1 MIMKQL
7 ITVVFTSLF
16 WFGEAQTLAER
27 LGYSADAKLLI
38 IHADDVGVSH
48 SENIATIQAMEEGMV
63 NSASIMVPCPWFPE
77 IARYAVENRDKDFGL
92 HLTLTSEW
100 KHYKWSPVT
109 LSEEVKSL
117 VNKKGYFYAE
127 TDTMGV
133 QASVDAVRVELTN
146 QIEKALL
153 FGIDVSHFDAH
164 MFGAMRPKFLS
175 TYVQLG
181 RKYRV
186 PVLLTREQVDYLDI
200 PLVES
205 DVVVDALLFS
215 MPEHLDGDFD
225 AFYSETLKNIKPGL
239 NCLLLHA
246 AFDDTEMNAVTKDH
260 PDWGAAWRQAD
271 FDFFS
276 SEQCK
281 KLLRENNIQLV
292 TWREIRDKVVRK

>member
-1 MIMKQL
+1 MKQL
-7 ITVVFTSLF
+7 FAFILLLIFSQ
-16 WFGEAQTLAER
+16 GNAQTLAEK
-27 LGYSADAKLLI
+27 LGYSKDAKLLI

-48 SENIATIQAMEEGMV
+48 SENMATIEAMEEGLV

-77 IARYAVENRDKDFGL
+77 IARYAVENKDKDFGL

-100 KHYKWSPVT
+100 KHYKWGPVT
-109 LSEEVKSL
+109 LSEKVKSL
-117 VNKKGYFYAE
+117 VNRKGYFYAE

-133 QASVDAVRVELTN
+133 QGTVEAVKIELTN

-153 FGIDVSHFDAH
+153 FGIDVTHFDAH

-186 PVLLTREQVDYLDI
+186 PVLLTKEQVEYLDL

-205 DVVVDALLFS
+205 DVVVDELLFS
-215 MPEHLDGDFD
+215 MPVNLKENFS
-225 AFYSETLKNIKPGL
+225 AFYSETLRNIKPGL
-239 NCLLLHA
+239 SCLLLHA

-271 FDFFS
+271 FDFFTS
-276 SEQCK
+276 DDCK
-281 KLLRENNIQLV
+281 KLLEVNNIQLV
-292 TWREIRDKVVRK
+292 TWREIRDMVVRK

>member
-1 MIMKQL
+1 
-7 ITVVFTSLF
+7 
-16 WFGEAQTLAER
+16 
-27 LGYSADAKLLI
+27 
-38 IHADDVGVSH
+38 
-48 SENIATIQAMEEGMV
+48 MV

-100 KHYKWSPVT
+100 KHYKWGPVT

-117 VNKKGYFYAE
+117 VKKKGYFYAE

-133 QASVDAVRVELTN
+133 QASADAVRMELTS
-146 QIEKALL
+146 QVEKALH
-153 FGIDVSHFDAH
+153 FGIDVTHFDAH

-181 RKYRV
+181 RNYQV
-186 PVLLTREQVDYLDI
+186 PVLLTKEQVEYLDI

-225 AFYSETLKNIKPGL
+225 AFYSETLMNIKPGL

-276 SEQCK
+276 SEKCK
-281 KLLRENNIQLV
+281 KLLEDNAIQLV